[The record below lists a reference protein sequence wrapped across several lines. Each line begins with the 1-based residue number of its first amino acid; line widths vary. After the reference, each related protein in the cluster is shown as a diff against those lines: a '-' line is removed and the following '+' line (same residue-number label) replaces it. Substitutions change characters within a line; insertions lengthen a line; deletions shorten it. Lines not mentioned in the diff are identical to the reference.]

1 MYIEIG
7 LLIFA
12 SLIVVSVSGIFA
24 LIESSLVIMDD
35 IKLNL
40 FMNRSDISDKIKKR
54 VERIMN
60 KKDWHITA
68 MVVSSTFSSILGS
81 SLLGAMSSKYLP
93 HEYVIMFTGVLTYL
107 MLVFARTLPKIV
119 ANYSYEKILIKLS
132 IIPRCAYYVN
142 YPFILLTYVWV
153 KIFRLES
160 KRLMSLNELKLI
172 IKHYRKNGIIDKAE
186 QKMLERIFSIKQV
199 KIGDVI
205 DRHFHPVIMDYK
217 EPVLT
222 YRAAF
227 EDVNNKRF
235 FVKHDEQMIGIVFY
249 RDVAPEF
256 VKGGTTATVAD
267 FTRPAIILETDDN
280 LMDVIVEL
288 RENNTALGI
297 VVDQETKIPIST
309 ITMKQIYSHILSN
322 DEN

>member
-7 LLIFA
+7 LLILA
-12 SLIVVSVSGIFA
+12 SICVVAVSGIFA

-40 FMNRSDISDKIKKR
+40 LLNREDIPEKKKKR
-54 VERIMN
+54 IEKIMN

-68 MVVSSTFSSILGS
+68 MTVSSTLSSILGS
-81 SLLGAMSSKYLP
+81 SLLGALSSKYLE
-93 HEYVIMFTGVLTYL
+93 HQYVVIFTLLLTYF

-119 ANYSYEKILIKLS
+119 ANYNYEKILVKLS
-132 IIPRCAYYVN
+132 VIPRFAYFVN

-153 KIFRLES
+153 KIFKLES
-160 KRLMSLNELKLI
+160 KRLMSLNELKLT
-172 IKHYRKNGIIDKAE
+172 IKHYRKNGIIDKSE
-186 QKMLERIFSIKQV
+186 QKMLERIFNIKQI

-205 DRHFHPVIMDYK
+205 DKHFHPVIMDYN

-222 YRAAF
+222 YRHAF

-235 FVKHDEQMIGIVFY
+235 FVQHNDQIIGIVFY

-256 VKGGTTATVAD
+256 VKGDTHAQVSD
-267 FTRPAIILETDDN
+267 FSRPAIILETDDN

-297 VVDQETKIPIST
+297 VVDQETKTPIST

-322 DEN
+322 DET

>member
-7 LLIFA
+7 LLILA
-12 SLIVVSVSGIFA
+12 SICIVAISGMFA

-40 FMNRSDISDKIKKR
+40 LMNRDDIPDKKKR
-54 VERIMN
+54 RIEKIMN

-68 MVVSSTFSSILGS
+68 MTVSSTLSSILGS

-93 HEYVIMFTGVLTYL
+93 HQYVLIFTGLLTYF

-119 ANYSYEKILIKLS
+119 ANYNYEKILVKLS
-132 IIPRCAYYVN
+132 VIPRFAYFLN

-153 KIFRLES
+153 KIFKLES
-160 KRLMSLNELKLI
+160 KRLMSLNELKMT
-172 IKHYRKNGIIDKAE
+172 IKHYRKNGIIDKSE
-186 QKMLERIFSIKQV
+186 QKMLERIFNIKQI

-205 DRHFHPVIMDYK
+205 DKHFHPVIMDYN
-217 EPVLT
+217 EPVIT

-235 FVKHDEQMIGIVFY
+235 FVMNNDQIIGIVFY

-256 VKGGTTATVAD
+256 VKGDTTATVSD

-297 VVDQETKIPIST
+297 VVDQETKTPIST

>member
-7 LLIFA
+7 LLILASFA
-12 SLIVVSVSGIFA
+12 VVTISGIFA

-40 FMNRSDISDKIKKR
+40 FMNRSDVSEKTKKR
-54 VERIMN
+54 VEKIMK

-68 MVVSSTFSSILGS
+68 MVVFSTFSSILGS

-93 HEYVIMFTGVLTYL
+93 HEYVILFTGILTYF

-119 ANYSYEKILIKLS
+119 ANYNYEKILIKLS
-132 IIPRCAYYVN
+132 IIPRSAYFIN

-160 KRLMSLNELKLI
+160 KRLMSLNELKMI
-172 IKHYRKNGIIDKAE
+172 IKHYRKNGIIDKSE
-186 QKMLERIFSIKQV
+186 QKMLEKIFNIKQEKV
-199 KIGDVI
+199 GDVI
-205 DRHFHPVIMDYK
+205 DQQFHPVIMDYN
-217 EPVLT
+217 ESVLT
-222 YRAAF
+222 YRSAF
-227 EDVNNKRF
+227 EDVKNKRF
-235 FVKHDEQMIGIVFY
+235 FVKHNDQIIGIVFY

-256 VKGGTTATVAD
+256 VKGETSALVSD
-267 FTRPAIILETDDN
+267 FTRSAIILETDDN

-288 RENNTALGI
+288 KENNTALGI

-309 ITMKQIYSHILSN
+309 ITMKQIYSYILSN
-322 DEN
+322 DET